1 MHDSENRE
9 RWFQLIE
16 SGFSGSRAAWWIAFT
31 LVTLILL
38 NAAAVIVASDPA
50 HYTRL
55 DSAFHAFELFS
66 IAVFTI
72 EYLIRIWV
80 APHHTRYEGLPAW
93 RARLRYMATPV
104 ALTDLI
110 AILPAY
116 LGMLFT
122 IDLRYL
128 RLLRLLRL
136 LKLTHYFKG
145 FGIFVN
151 VIQAEARTLLSG
163 LVTMVIL
170 VIVAA
175 SLMYGVEHEAQPERF
190 GSIGES
196 LWWSVVTMT
205 TVGYGD
211 VTPVT
216 SMGRFLAGIVMLLG
230 VGIVAFPAG
239 ILAARFAEELQARR
253 DQLAVRLDLALSD
266 GSINP
271 SEHAEL
277 LALSK
282 ELGVPR
288 ETLERMLRTESL
300 RHLVVPTCPHCGKKI
315 E

>member
-1 MHDSENRE
+1 MRRE
-9 RWFQLIE
+9 RWYRLIE
-16 SGFSGSRAAWWIAFT
+16 GGFSGSRASWWIAAA

-38 NAAAVIVASDPA
+38 NALAVIVASDPA
-50 HYTRL
+50 HYSRL
-55 DSAFHAFELFS
+55 DRAFHVFELFS
-66 IAVFTI
+66 IAVFTV
-72 EYLIRIWV
+72 EYLLRVWV
-80 APHHTRYEGLPAW
+80 APDNPRYHGRPAW
-93 RARLRYMATPV
+93 QARLHYLVTPV

-116 LGMLFT
+116 LGLLLV

-145 FGIFVN
+145 LGIFVT

-163 LVTMVIL
+163 LITMLIL
-170 VIVAA
+170 VVVAA
-175 SLMYGVEHEAQPERF
+175 SLMYGVEHVAQPDHF

-211 VTPVT
+211 VTPIT
-216 SMGRFLAGIVMLLG
+216 PLGRILAAIVMLLG
-230 VGIVAFPAG
+230 VGIVALPAG
-239 ILAARFAEELQARR
+239 ILAARFVEELQARR
-253 DQLAVRLDLALSD
+253 DQLAAKLDFALSD
-266 GSINP
+266 GSVNP
-271 SEHAEL
+271 SEFAEL
-277 LALSK
+277 TALSK
-282 ELGVPR
+282 ELGVPS
-288 ETLERMLRTESL
+288 ETLKRMLRTESL